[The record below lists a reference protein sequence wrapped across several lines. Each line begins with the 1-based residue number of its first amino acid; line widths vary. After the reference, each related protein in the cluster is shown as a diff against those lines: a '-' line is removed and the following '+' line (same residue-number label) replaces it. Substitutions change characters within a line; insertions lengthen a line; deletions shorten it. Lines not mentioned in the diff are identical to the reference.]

1 MPKVIIHDAID
12 EAGVDLLKSRADL
25 EICEVARDDDETL
38 HREIADADG
47 LILRYLPLR
56 AAALEAATRLKVVA
70 RHGVGCDNVDV
81 DAATA
86 RKIPVAT
93 VGDANAVAV
102 AELTLFFMLA
112 ASKRARHYDEAVRR
126 GDFLARE
133 TADHLELYGR
143 TVLLLGFGRIAQ
155 KVAARCRAFE
165 MTVECFDPYVPQ
177 QDIVDAGCTPV
188 ADLAEALP
196 RADYVSVH
204 VPLNDETRHLIDKE
218 ALARMKQGAILVN
231 AARGSI
237 VDGRALYEA
246 LESGHLAGAGP
257 RRLRRRTAA
266 TRRSVAQPSG
276 CRAHAAH
283 GWLHPRRLHP
293 HGDPVRAARARRARR
308 QARFF
313 LCNQPRSP
321 RLRTSPGGAIGPS
334 IAAARLPPGKWGV
347 GARVI
352 CVVIGARHEAARN
365 RELG

>member
-1 MPKVIIHDAID
+1 M
-12 EAGVDLLKSRADL
+12 KSRADL
-25 EICEVARDDDETL
+25 EIREVARDDDETL
-38 HREIADADG
+38 RREIADADG

-56 AAALEAATRLKVVA
+56 AEMLEAATRLKVVA

-165 MTVECFDPYVPQ
+165 MTVECCDPYVPQ
-177 QDIVDAGCTPV
+177 QEIADAGCTPV

-204 VPLNDETRHLIDKE
+204 VPLNEETHHLLDKE

-231 AARGSI
+231 AARGPI

-246 LESGHLAGAGP
+246 LESGHLAGAGLDVFEEEP
-257 RRLRRRTAA
+257 
-266 TRRSVAQPSG
+266 
-276 CRAHAAH
+276 
-283 GWLHPRRLHP
+283 
-293 HGDPVRAARARRARR
+293 
-308 QARFF
+308 
-313 LCNQPRSP
+313 P
-321 RLRTSPGGAIGPS
+321 RLDDPLLSHPATVLMPHMGGSSRGAFVRMATQCAQNVLDALDG
-334 IAAARLPPGKWGV
+334 RLDSSF
-347 GARVI
+347 VI
-352 CVVIGARHEAARN
+352 NPEA
-365 RELG
+365 LD

>member
-38 HREIADADG
+38 RREIADADG

-56 AAALEAATRLKVVA
+56 AEALKASNRLKVVA

-86 RKIPVAT
+86 RKIPIAT

-165 MTVECFDPYVPQ
+165 MTVECCDPYVPQ
-177 QDIVDAGCTPV
+177 QDIVDAGCMPV
-188 ADLAEALP
+188 ADLADALP

-204 VPLNDETRHLIDKE
+204 VPLNEETHHLLDKE

-231 AARGSI
+231 AARGPI

-246 LESGHLAGAGP
+246 LESGHLAGAGLDVFEEEP
-257 RRLRRRTAA
+257 
-266 TRRSVAQPSG
+266 
-276 CRAHAAH
+276 
-283 GWLHPRRLHP
+283 
-293 HGDPVRAARARRARR
+293 
-308 QARFF
+308 
-313 LCNQPRSP
+313 P
-321 RLRTSPGGAIGPS
+321 RLDDPLLSHPATVLMPHMGGSSRGAFIRMATQCAQHVLDALDG
-334 IAAARLPPGKWGV
+334 RLDSSF
-347 GARVI
+347 VI
-352 CVVIGARHEAARN
+352 NPEA
-365 RELG
+365 LD

>member
-25 EICEVARDDDETL
+25 EICEVARDEDETL

-56 AAALEAATRLKVVA
+56 AEMLEAATRLKVVA

-86 RKIPVAT
+86 RMIPVAT

-165 MTVECFDPYVPQ
+165 MTVECCDPYVPQ

-231 AARGSI
+231 AARGPI

-246 LESGHLAGAGP
+246 LESGHLAGAGLDVFEEEP
-257 RRLRRRTAA
+257 
-266 TRRSVAQPSG
+266 
-276 CRAHAAH
+276 
-283 GWLHPRRLHP
+283 
-293 HGDPVRAARARRARR
+293 
-308 QARFF
+308 
-313 LCNQPRSP
+313 P
-321 RLRTSPGGAIGPS
+321 RLDDPLLSHPAAVLMPHMGGSTRGAFIRMATQCAQHVLDALDG
-334 IAAARLPPGKWGV
+334 RLDSSF
-347 GARVI
+347 VI
-352 CVVIGARHEAARN
+352 NPEA
-365 RELG
+365 LD

>member
-38 HREIADADG
+38 RREIADADG

-56 AAALEAATRLKVVA
+56 AEMLEAATRLKVVA

-165 MTVECFDPYVPQ
+165 MTVECCDPYVPQ
-177 QDIVDAGCTPV
+177 QDIVDAGCMPV
-188 ADLAEALP
+188 ADLADALP

-204 VPLNDETRHLIDKE
+204 VPLNEETHHLLDKE

-231 AARGSI
+231 AARGPI

-246 LESGHLAGAGP
+246 LESGHLAGAGLDVFEEEP
-257 RRLRRRTAA
+257 
-266 TRRSVAQPSG
+266 
-276 CRAHAAH
+276 
-283 GWLHPRRLHP
+283 
-293 HGDPVRAARARRARR
+293 
-308 QARFF
+308 
-313 LCNQPRSP
+313 P
-321 RLRTSPGGAIGPS
+321 RLDDPLLSHPATVLMPHMGGSSRGAFIRMATQCAQHVLDALDG
-334 IAAARLPPGKWGV
+334 RLDSSF
-347 GARVI
+347 VI
-352 CVVIGARHEAARN
+352 NPEA
-365 RELG
+365 LD

>member
-12 EAGVDLLKSRADL
+12 EAGVDLLKSRAGL
-25 EICEVARDDDETL
+25 EIREVARDDDDTL

-155 KVAARCRAFE
+155 KVSARCRAFE
-165 MTVECFDPYVPQ
+165 MTVECCDPYVPQ
-177 QDIVDAGCTPV
+177 QDIVDAGCMPV
-188 ADLAEALP
+188 ADLADALP

-204 VPLNDETRHLIDKE
+204 VPLNEETHHLLDKE

-231 AARGSI
+231 AARGPI

-246 LESGHLAGAGP
+246 LESGHLAGAGLDVFEEEPP
-257 RRLRRRTAA
+257 RLDDPLLSHAA
-266 TRRSVAQPSG
+266 TVLMPHMGGSSRGAFIRMATQCAQNVLDALDG
-276 CRAHAAH
+276 
-283 GWLHPRRLHP
+283 RL
-293 HGDPVRAARARRARR
+293 DSS
-308 QARFF
+308 F
-313 LCNQPRSP
+313 
-321 RLRTSPGGAIGPS
+321 
-334 IAAARLPPGKWGV
+334 
-347 GARVI
+347 VI
-352 CVVIGARHEAARN
+352 NPEA
-365 RELG
+365 LD

>member
-1 MPKVIIHDAID
+1 M
-12 EAGVDLLKSRADL
+12 KSRADL
-25 EICEVARDDDETL
+25 EIREVARDDDETL
-38 HREIADADG
+38 RREIADADG

-56 AAALEAATRLKVVA
+56 AEMLEAATRLKVVA

-165 MTVECFDPYVPQ
+165 MTVECCDPYVPQ
-177 QDIVDAGCTPV
+177 QEIADAGCMPV

-204 VPLNDETRHLIDKE
+204 VPLNEETHHLLDKE

-231 AARGSI
+231 AARGPI

-246 LESGHLAGAGP
+246 LESGHLAGAGLDVFEEEP
-257 RRLRRRTAA
+257 
-266 TRRSVAQPSG
+266 
-276 CRAHAAH
+276 
-283 GWLHPRRLHP
+283 
-293 HGDPVRAARARRARR
+293 
-308 QARFF
+308 
-313 LCNQPRSP
+313 P
-321 RLRTSPGGAIGPS
+321 RLDDPLLSHPATVLMPHMGGSSRGAFVRMATQCAQNVLDALDG
-334 IAAARLPPGKWGV
+334 RLDSSF
-347 GARVI
+347 VI
-352 CVVIGARHEAARN
+352 NLEA
-365 RELG
+365 LD

>member
-1 MPKVIIHDAID
+1 
-12 EAGVDLLKSRADL
+12 LKSRADL
-25 EICEVARDDDETL
+25 EIREVARDDDETL
-38 HREIADADG
+38 RREIADADG

-56 AAALEAATRLKVVA
+56 AEMLEAATRLKVVA

-165 MTVECFDPYVPQ
+165 MTVECCDPYVPQ
-177 QDIVDAGCTPV
+177 QEIADAGCMPV

-204 VPLNDETRHLIDKE
+204 VPLNEETHHLLDKE

-231 AARGSI
+231 AARGPI

-246 LESGHLAGAGP
+246 LESGHLAGAGLDVFEEEP
-257 RRLRRRTAA
+257 
-266 TRRSVAQPSG
+266 
-276 CRAHAAH
+276 
-283 GWLHPRRLHP
+283 
-293 HGDPVRAARARRARR
+293 
-308 QARFF
+308 
-313 LCNQPRSP
+313 P
-321 RLRTSPGGAIGPS
+321 RLDDPLLSHPATVLMPHMGGSSRGAFVRMATQCAQNVLDALDG
-334 IAAARLPPGKWGV
+334 RLDSSF
-347 GARVI
+347 VI
-352 CVVIGARHEAARN
+352 NLEA
-365 RELG
+365 LD

>member
-56 AAALEAATRLKVVA
+56 AEMLEAATRLKVVA

-165 MTVECFDPYVPQ
+165 MTVECCDPYVPQ
-177 QDIVDAGCTPV
+177 QDIVDAGCMPV
-188 ADLAEALP
+188 ADLADALP

-204 VPLNDETRHLIDKE
+204 VPLNEETHHLLDKE

-231 AARGSI
+231 AARGPI

-246 LESGHLAGAGP
+246 LESGHLAGAGLDVFEEEP
-257 RRLRRRTAA
+257 
-266 TRRSVAQPSG
+266 
-276 CRAHAAH
+276 
-283 GWLHPRRLHP
+283 
-293 HGDPVRAARARRARR
+293 
-308 QARFF
+308 
-313 LCNQPRSP
+313 P
-321 RLRTSPGGAIGPS
+321 RLDDPLLSHPATVLMPHMGGSSRGAFIRMATQCAQHVLDALDG
-334 IAAARLPPGKWGV
+334 RLDSSF
-347 GARVI
+347 VI
-352 CVVIGARHEAARN
+352 NPEA
-365 RELG
+365 LD